1 MAAGPPAGCWRCAI
15 TRTSQYKILFIWSF
29 GDWIVKTI
37 TKVLAF
43 AGLLLTSGIAFAQ
56 QPVIG
61 VVNLEQALFNSQAA
75 QELQAVIQEE
85 FRDDQ
90 ERAERLNNE
99 LRELVTRAQ
108 RDESIMSESEKRKI
122 NSDAQ
127 EKQVQLQLISERVQ
141 GALQERNQSFID
153 SMRQN
158 LGAAIQAVV
167 QEGGY
172 TLVLNAD
179 SVAFFD
185 NVYDISGKVTAKLNE
200 LNQ

>member
-1 MAAGPPAGCWRCAI
+1 M
-15 TRTSQYKILFIWSF
+15 
-29 GDWIVKTI
+29 KTI
-37 TKVLAF
+37 SKVLAF
-43 AGLLLTSGIAFAQ
+43 AGLLLTSSVALAQ
-56 QPVIG
+56 QPVVG
-61 VVNLEQALFNSQAA
+61 VVNLEQALFNSQVAKEMQAA
-75 QELQAVIQEE
+75 ISEE
-85 FRDDQ
+85 FSDDQ
-90 ERAERLNNE
+90 ERAERLDTE
-99 LRELVTRAQ
+99 LRDLVARAQ

-127 EKQVQLQLISERVQ
+127 EKQVQLRLISERVQ
-141 GALQERNQSFID
+141 GALQERQQAFVD
-153 SMRQN
+153 SQRQN

>member
-1 MAAGPPAGCWRCAI
+1 M
-15 TRTSQYKILFIWSF
+15 
-29 GDWIVKTI
+29 KTI
-37 TKVLAF
+37 SKVLAF
-43 AGLLLTSGIAFAQ
+43 AGLLLTSSVALAQ
-56 QPVIG
+56 QPVVG
-61 VVNLEQALFNSQAA
+61 VVNLEQALFNSQVAKEMQAA
-75 QELQAVIQEE
+75 ISEE
-85 FRDDQ
+85 FSDDQ
-90 ERAERLNNE
+90 QRAERLDTE
-99 LRELVTRAQ
+99 LRDLAARAQ

-127 EKQVQLQLISERVQ
+127 EKQVQLRLISERVQ
-141 GALQERNQSFID
+141 GALQERQQAFVD
-153 SMRQN
+153 SQRQN

>member
-1 MAAGPPAGCWRCAI
+1 
-15 TRTSQYKILFIWSF
+15 
-29 GDWIVKTI
+29 VKTI
-37 TKVLAF
+37 SKVLAF
-43 AGLLLTSGIAFAQ
+43 AGLLLTTGVAFAQ
-56 QPVIG
+56 QPVVG

-75 QELQAVIQEE
+75 QEMQAAISEE
-85 FRDDQ
+85 FSDDQ
-90 ERAERLNNE
+90 ARAERLNTE

-108 RDESIMSESEKRKI
+108 RDESIMSDSEKRKI

-141 GALQERNQSFID
+141 AALQERQQAFVD

-158 LGAAIQAVV
+158 LGAAIQSVV

>member
-1 MAAGPPAGCWRCAI
+1 MKMIA
-15 TRTSQYKILFIWSF
+15 
-29 GDWIVKTI
+29 
-37 TKVLAF
+37 KVLAV
-43 AGLLLTSGIAFAQ
+43 AGLVLASGAAFAQ
-56 QPVIG
+56 QPVVG

-75 QELQAVIQEE
+75 QELQAQIQEE

-90 ERAERLNNE
+90 QRAERLNTE
-99 LRELVTRAQ
+99 LRELVERAQ
-108 RDESIMSESEKRKI
+108 RDESIMSDSEKRKI

-127 EKQVQLQLISERVQ
+127 EKQVQLQMISERVQ

-167 QEGGY
+167 EEGGY

-185 NVYDISGKVTAKLNE
+185 NVYDITGKVTAKLNE
-200 LNQ
+200 LSQ

>member
-1 MAAGPPAGCWRCAI
+1 M
-15 TRTSQYKILFIWSF
+15 
-29 GDWIVKTI
+29 KTI
-37 TKVLAF
+37 SKVLAF
-43 AGLLLTSGIAFAQ
+43 AGLLLTSGLALAQ
-56 QPVIG
+56 QPVVG

-90 ERAERLNNE
+90 
-99 LRELVTRAQ
+99 
-108 RDESIMSESEKRKI
+108 
-122 NSDAQ
+122 
-127 EKQVQLQLISERVQ
+127 ERVQ

-185 NVYDISGKVTAKLNE
+185 NVYDITGKVTAKLNE

>member
-1 MAAGPPAGCWRCAI
+1 M
-15 TRTSQYKILFIWSF
+15 
-29 GDWIVKTI
+29 KTI

-43 AGLLLTSGIAFAQ
+43 AGLLLTSGVAFAQ
-56 QPVIG
+56 QPVVG

-75 QELQAVIQEE
+75 VELQAVIQEE

-90 ERAERLNNE
+90 ERAERLNGE
-99 LRELVTRAQ
+99 LRELVERAQ

-141 GALQERNQSFID
+141 GALQERNQMFID

-167 QEGGY
+167 EEGGY

>member
-1 MAAGPPAGCWRCAI
+1 
-15 TRTSQYKILFIWSF
+15 
-29 GDWIVKTI
+29 VKTI
-37 TKVLAF
+37 SKVLAF
-43 AGLLLTSGIAFAQ
+43 AGLLLTSSLALAQQ
-56 QPVIG
+56 QPVVG

-85 FRDDQ
+85 FRDDT
-90 ERAERLNNE
+90 ERAERLNTE
-99 LRELVTRAQ
+99 LRELVERAQ
-108 RDESIMSESEKRKI
+108 RDESIMSEAEKRKI

-127 EKQVQLQLISERVQ
+127 EKQVQLQMISERVQ

-185 NVYDISGKVTAKLNE
+185 NVYDITGKVTAKLNE

>member
-1 MAAGPPAGCWRCAI
+1 M
-15 TRTSQYKILFIWSF
+15 KILFNGSF
-29 GDWIVKTI
+29 GDWKVKTI
-37 TKVLAF
+37 SKVLAF
-43 AGLLLTSGIAFAQ
+43 AGLLLTSAVAIAQ
-56 QPVIG
+56 QPVVG

-75 QELQAVIQEE
+75 QEMQAAINEE
-85 FRDDQ
+85 FSDDQ
-90 ERAERLNNE
+90 ERADRLNTE

-108 RDESIMSESEKRKI
+108 RDESIMSDSEKRKI

-141 GALQERNQSFID
+141 AALQERQQAFVD

-158 LGAAIQAVV
+158 LGAAIQSVV

>member
-1 MAAGPPAGCWRCAI
+1 MKTIA
-15 TRTSQYKILFIWSF
+15 KILVI
-29 GDWIVKTI
+29 
-37 TKVLAF
+37 
-43 AGLLLTSGIAFAQ
+43 AGFVMASGATFAQ
-56 QPVIG
+56 QPVVG

-90 ERAERLNNE
+90 ERAERLNTE
-99 LRELVTRAQ
+99 LRELVERAQ

-122 NSDAQ
+122 SSDAQ
-127 EKQVQLQLISERVQ
+127 EKQVQLQMISERVQ
-141 GALQERNQSFID
+141 AALQERNQSFID

-158 LGAAIQAVV
+158 LGSAIQAVV

-185 NVYDISGKVTAKLNE
+185 NVYDITGKVTAKLNE

>member
-1 MAAGPPAGCWRCAI
+1 MHQEHHSVKTLI
-15 TRTSQYKILFIWSF
+15 NSSF
-29 GDWIVKTI
+29 GDWKVKTI
-37 TKVLAF
+37 SKVLAF
-43 AGLLLTSGIAFAQ
+43 AGLLITSSVAFAQ
-56 QPVIG
+56 QPVVG

-75 QELQAVIQEE
+75 QELQAVIQDE
-85 FRDDQ
+85 FSDDQ
-90 ERAERLNNE
+90 ERAERLNTE
-99 LRELVTRAQ
+99 LGEIVARAQ
-108 RDESIMSESEKRKI
+108 RDESIMSESDKRKI

-127 EKQVQLQLISERVQ
+127 EKQVQLRLISERVQ
-141 GALQERNQSFID
+141 AALQERNQAFID

-185 NVYDISGKVTAKLNE
+185 NVYDITGKVTAKLNE